1 MARDFTL
8 NQDAAREANSG
19 GKQIR
24 ITGKYKGSIIAFY
37 DKSDGGAESVNLMF
51 ESDQGQTC
59 GPLSI
64 YTHNKDG
71 KELPGFKL
79 VNALMVCV
87 RTRTLTTKLG
97 NVELY
102 DFDSGSV
109 QTKQKEIYQE
119 LSGKKIGLVLQ
130 QEEMTDKAGNLKL
143 DNQGNPKYR
152 MTVAAPFD
160 YQSELMAVEILD
172 KKATPEQLGKVLEY
186 IMANP
191 IRFAKRKA
199 AQGNNNQPPP
209 NFEGLNNDDIPG
221 WD

>member
-1 MARDFTL
+1 MARNFAL

-24 ITGKYKGSIIAFY
+24 ATGKYKGTITAFY
-37 DKSDGGAESVNLMF
+37 DKSDKGAESVNLMF

-79 VNALMVCV
+79 VNAIMVCV
-87 RTRTLTTKLG
+87 RTRSLTTAPG

-102 DFDSGSV
+102 DFDTNSV
-109 QTKQKEIYQE
+109 QTKQKDVYQE

-130 QEEMTDKAGNLKL
+130 QEEMTDKDGHLKL

-152 MTVAAPFD
+152 MTVSAPFD

-191 IRFAKRKA
+191 VRFAKKKA
-199 AQGNNNQPPP
+199 GNNNQPPP

>member
-1 MARDFTL
+1 MARNFAL
-8 NQDAAREANSG
+8 NQDAAREANSV

-24 ITGKYKGSIIAFY
+24 MTGKYKGTITAFY
-37 DKSDGGAESVNLMF
+37 DKSDKGAESVNLMF

-64 YTHNKDG
+64 YTHNRDG
-71 KELPGFKL
+71 RELPGFKL
-79 VNALMVCV
+79 VNAIMVCV
-87 RTRTLTTKLG
+87 RTRSLTTTLG
-97 NVELY
+97 NVDLY
-102 DFDSGSV
+102 DFDTNSV
-109 QTKQKEIYQE
+109 QTKKKEVYQE

-130 QEEMTDKAGNLKL
+130 QEEMTDKEGNLKL
-143 DNQGNPKYR
+143 DNSGNPKYR
-152 MTVAAPFD
+152 MTVSAPFD

-191 IRFAKRKA
+191 VRFAKKKA
-199 AQGNNNQPPP
+199 SNNNQPPP